1 MTQKPTKQLNIRLP
15 APLAEEYAL
24 YLLKT
29 RQTQTAHLL
38 KHIIQDIESTRRP
51 TPRDRKEYDQLTH
64 EQQDELFDNPVLGAG
79 GVRYPSLPWFG
90 ENPFNNNVFQDVDKH
105 GIPWKVE

>member
-1 MTQKPTKQLNIRLP
+1 M
-15 APLAEEYAL
+15 
-24 YLLKT
+24 
-29 RQTQTAHLL
+29 
-38 KHIIQDIESTRRP
+38 QDIESTRRP